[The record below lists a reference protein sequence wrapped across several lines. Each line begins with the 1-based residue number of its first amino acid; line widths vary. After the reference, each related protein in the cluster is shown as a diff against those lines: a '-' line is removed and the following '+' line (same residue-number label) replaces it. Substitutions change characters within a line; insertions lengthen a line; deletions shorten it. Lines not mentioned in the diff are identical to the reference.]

1 MHALSGLWP
10 LADIFHYIRLHAGQA
25 KEGRSGSVPLTPRHL
40 ASHTGTRPWRAR
52 RWTPYVKSLLLEPV
66 AFDPKPSDSTPLETL
81 SP

>member
-1 MHALSGLWP
+1 MQALSGLWP

-52 RWTPYVKSLLLEPV
+52 R
-66 AFDPKPSDSTPLETL
+66 
-81 SP
+81 